1 MRSFVHW
8 CLFASVL
15 TVAAVKAAAPLVT
28 PTPDV
33 KASAT
38 HIEREIQQYLGIG
51 AKDLGVL
58 LVESGENQYF
68 LVGPAEKSGLNAA
81 AKRLEAK
88 GYITIVKT
96 SGEHEYLTFLPTA
109 AGKQVIDA
117 VQAAQ
122 DHAD

>member
-1 MRSFVHW
+1 M
-8 CLFASVL
+8 
-15 TVAAVKAAAPLVT
+15 VAAVKAAAPLTT
-28 PTPDV
+28 PTTDV

-38 HIEREIQQYLGIG
+38 HVENEIRQYLGIG

-68 LVGPAEKSGLNAA
+68 PVGPAEKSGLYAA
-81 AKRLEAK
+81 AKRLEEK

-96 SGEHEYLTFLPTA
+96 PGEREAYLTFLPTA
-109 AGKQVIDA
+109 AGMQVIDA

-122 DHAD
+122 TKK